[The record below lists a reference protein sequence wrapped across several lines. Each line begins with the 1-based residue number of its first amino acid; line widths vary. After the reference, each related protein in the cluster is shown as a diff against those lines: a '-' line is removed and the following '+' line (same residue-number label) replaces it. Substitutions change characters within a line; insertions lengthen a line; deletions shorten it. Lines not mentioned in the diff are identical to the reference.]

1 MALKKLFRLRLS
13 RISIS
18 SFKGRHLMKIFL
30 LTLALL
36 LIVFVA
42 MAIGYL
48 VQRKSIAGSCG
59 GLGALGIE
67 KACNCDNPC
76 DKRLEREA
84 LAEKEARAEKEAAW
98 KENQIV

>member
-1 MALKKLFRLRLS
+1 
-13 RISIS
+13 
-18 SFKGRHLMKIFL
+18 MKIFL

-42 MAIGYL
+42 MAIGYIVKKKTL
-48 VQRKSIAGSCG
+48 AGSCG

-84 LAEKEARAEKEAAW
+84 RAEKEANW